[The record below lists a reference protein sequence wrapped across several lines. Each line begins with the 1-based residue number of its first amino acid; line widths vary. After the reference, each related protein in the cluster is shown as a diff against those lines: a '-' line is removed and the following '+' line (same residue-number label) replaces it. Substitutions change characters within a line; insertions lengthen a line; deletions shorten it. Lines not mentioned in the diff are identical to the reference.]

1 MDTTRESNRSHL
13 LLAAG
18 AGGLLMDLLDP
29 HDAADPVKPQITR
42 GADDRRLD
50 PASTAMLP

>member
-18 AGGLLMDLLDP
+18 GLLMYLLDP
-29 HDAADPVKPQITR
+29 NDAADPAKPQVSR

-50 PASTAMLP
+50 LASTATLP